1 MSEYGFTKKDWAL
14 FREKVADWQ
23 EAYMD
28 KLNKEYIDLL
38 NGDGRPSE
46 KFWALE
52 ERIRNDKKDTGVQL
66 RMSRSNC
73 IYNIVSLLNEGA
85 ITMED
90 LEEFSDELKERVH
103 FIAKQKA
110 LSIWNRAFIDE
121 RDYLAGIA
129 APASLLTH
137 RVRGCNEI
145 YHLK

>member
-66 RMSRSNC
+66 RMSRSTTATAHRC
-73 IYNIVSLLNEGA
+73 RMRILPTMVTLRSARRSSIPSISLPSR
-85 ITMED
+85 
-90 LEEFSDELKERVH
+90 F
-103 FIAKQKA
+103 
-110 LSIWNRAFIDE
+110 
-121 RDYLAGIA
+121 
-129 APASLLTH
+129 
-137 RVRGCNEI
+137 
-145 YHLK
+145 

>member
-52 ERIRNDKKDTGVQL
+52 ERIRNDKKDTCVQL

-90 LEEFSDELKERVH
+90 LEEFSDELKDVEGKVYT
-103 FIAKQKA
+103 
-110 LSIWNRAFIDE
+110 
-121 RDYLAGIA
+121 RDLF
-129 APASLLTH
+129 
-137 RVRGCNEI
+137 RCD
-145 YHLK
+145 